1 MPSFIIVDWGTTN
14 FRASLLDENNQT
26 IDSLSSNDGM
36 MRFEK
41 NEFYPFLMTQLNPWL
56 SKNKTLKVFMSGMV
70 GSLNGWLETKY
81 LHCDVNLDELS
92 QNLVQI
98 PNIKENIYI
107 VPGVKTLKNGLVDLM
122 RGEEIQIFGAL
133 DHLKVKDAV
142 VILPGTHSKWAQV
155 QNEHIVDFKTNMTGE
170 VFNSLSTNT
179 ILAKSIASKEI
190 NNNAFQ
196 KGLELS
202 STKGG
207 LLNQVFQARAQAK
220 DIGKDKVYSFL
231 SGILIGHEVKEMS
244 SLFATNKVI
253 IVGNSTLNS
262 LYEEALKIY
271 EIDSEI
277 VDAQIATNNAMIY
290 IYKNQKGKNV

>member
-14 FRASLLDENNQT
+14 FRASLIDENNQT
-26 IDSLSSNDGM
+26 VDSLSSNDGM

-41 NEFYPFLMTQLNPWL
+41 NEFHSFLLKQIEPWL
-56 SKNKTLKVFMSGMV
+56 IKNKTLKVFMSGMV

-81 LHCDVNLDELS
+81 LHCDTNLDELS

-133 DHLKVKDAV
+133 QHLKVNDAV
-142 VILPGTHSKWAQV
+142 LILPGTHSKWAQV
-155 QNEHIVDFKTNMTGE
+155 QNENIIDFKTNMTGE
-170 VFNSLSTNT
+170 VFNTLSTNT
-179 ILAKSIASKEI
+179 ILAKSIESKEI
-190 NNNAFQ
+190 NQNAFNQ
-196 KGLELS
+196 GLELS
-202 STKGG
+202 GKKGG

-220 DIGKDKVYSFL
+220 NIGEDKVYSFL

-244 SLFATNKVI
+244 KLFEANKVI

-271 EIDSEI
+271 GIDSEI
-277 VDAQIATNNAMIY
+277 VDAKIATNNAMIY
-290 IYKNQKGKNV
+290 IYKQQKVTNG

>member
-14 FRASLLDENNQT
+14 FRASLIDENNQT
-26 IDSLSSNDGM
+26 IDALSSNDGM

-41 NEFYPFLMTQLNPWL
+41 NEFHPFLMKQLNHWL
-56 SKNKTLKVFMSGMV
+56 SKNKTLKIFMSGMV

-98 PNIKENIYI
+98 PNIKEEVYI

-122 RGEEIQIFGAL
+122 RGEEIQIFGTL
-133 DHLKVKDAV
+133 QHLKVKDAV
-142 VILPGTHSKWAQV
+142 LILPGTHSKWAQV
-155 QNEHIVDFKTNMTGE
+155 QNENIIDFKTNMTGE
-170 VFNSLSTNT
+170 VFNTLSTNT
-179 ILAKSIASKEI
+179 ILAKSIVSKEI
-190 NNNAFQ
+190 NFSAYKQ
-196 KGLELS
+196 GLELS
-202 STKGG
+202 RKKGG

-220 DIGKDKVYSFL
+220 DIGEDKVYSFL
-231 SGILIGHEVKEMS
+231 SGILIGHEVKEMNE
-244 SLFATNKVI
+244 LFETNKVI

-271 EIDSEI
+271 GIESEI
-277 VDAQIATNNAMIY
+277 VDAKIATTNAMIY
-290 IYKNQKGKNV
+290 IYQQQKVTNG